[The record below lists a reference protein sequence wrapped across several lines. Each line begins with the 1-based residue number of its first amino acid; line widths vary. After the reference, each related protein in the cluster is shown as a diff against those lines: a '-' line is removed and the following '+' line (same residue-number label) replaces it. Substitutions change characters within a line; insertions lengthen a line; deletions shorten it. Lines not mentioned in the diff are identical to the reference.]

1 MNIKSL
7 WSCDLT
13 PKHNLNRKMQGPS
26 SFILTRHEFIYTW
39 QLAGLEFNLPTL
51 ISQTNFPSS
60 TNFFVD
66 VFKIRFNFFFFKQGT
81 VQDGLQNAI
90 NLIIFPS
97 QKLEFDPFFKTK
109 KIFVNG
115 KHLGRVSS
123 VRLTNLFGD
132 FTNRRWKSVFC
143 DYEKI
148 NCLSVRLFHE
158 WKNIWQL

>member
-1 MNIKSL
+1 MNLFTLDSL
-7 WSCDLT
+7 RV
-13 PKHNLNRKMQGPS
+13 LNSICPH
-26 SFILTRHEFIYTW
+26 SFLRQIFP
-39 QLAGLEFNLPTL
+39 QVL
-51 ISQTNFPSS
+51 ISLLMCLKYVS
-60 TNFFVD
+60 
-66 VFKIRFNFFFFKQGT
+66 IFFFKQGT

-132 FTNRRWKSVFC
+132 FTNRR
-143 DYEKI
+143 
-148 NCLSVRLFHE
+148 
-158 WKNIWQL
+158 